1 MNMATLDKQPLAI
14 ASNYNSL
21 GEVYRN
27 KGNHEKAF
35 DCYNKSL
42 AIVGETPVGET
53 SCILE

>member
-1 MNMATLDKQPLAI
+1 MATLDKQPLAI

-42 AIVGETPVGET
+42 ATLGENSVGKT
-53 SCILE
+53 SCMLQ